1 MAEDLL
7 KVSDLVIQ
15 FKTKKG
21 TLTAVDH
28 VNFSVKKGEILGLV
42 GESGCGKSVTSMQI
56 LGLNPKENTQVPE
69 GEIIFE
75 GRDLLKLSQKELRT
89 VRGEEIS
96 MIFQDSLTGLDPV
109 IPIGKI
115 LVEAIRAHHKEIS
128 KKDAWKKGVKVLES
142 VGIPSPEKRMHEYA
156 HQLSGGMRQRVMIGL
171 ALLNDTKLLIADE
184 PTTALDVTIQAQI
197 LDLLKKRQEEK
208 ENSVILITHD
218 MGVVAEMTDRIA
230 VMYAGMIVE
239 MASTRDIF
247 TDAKHPYTQGL
258 LKAIPK
264 LDQPDNEKL
273 YIIEGTVPP
282 LGQRGSGC
290 PFANRCEYA
299 TEKCRSEL
307 PQAHTDEAGH
317 MVRCFRVE
325 EEEKKEV

>member
-28 VNFSVKKGEILGLV
+28 VNFTVKKGEILGLV

-69 GEIIFE
+69 GEILFE
-75 GRDLLKLSQKELRT
+75 GRDLLKLTQKELRA

-128 KKDAWKKGVKVLES
+128 KKDAWNKGVKVLES

-171 ALLNDTKLLIADE
+171 ALLNDTKLVIADE

-239 MASTRDIF
+239 LASTRDIF

-282 LGQRGSGC
+282 LGQRGDGC

-299 TEKCRSEL
+299 NERCRNER
-307 PQAHTDEAGH
+307 PEPHTDINGH
-317 MVRCFRVE
+317 MVRCFRAE
-325 EEEKKEV
+325 EQDKEV

>member
-28 VNFSVKKGEILGLV
+28 VNFTVKKGEILGLV

-69 GEIIFE
+69 GEILFE
-75 GRDLLKLSQKELRT
+75 GRDLLKLTQKELRA

-128 KKDAWKKGVKVLES
+128 KKDAWNKGVKVLES

-171 ALLNDTKLLIADE
+171 ALLNDTKLVIADE

-239 MASTRDIF
+239 LASTRDIF

-282 LGQRGSGC
+282 LGQRGDGC

-299 TEKCRSEL
+299 TEKCRNER
-307 PQAHTDEAGH
+307 PEPHTDSNGH
-317 MVRCFRVE
+317 MVRCFRAE
-325 EEEKKEV
+325 EQDREV